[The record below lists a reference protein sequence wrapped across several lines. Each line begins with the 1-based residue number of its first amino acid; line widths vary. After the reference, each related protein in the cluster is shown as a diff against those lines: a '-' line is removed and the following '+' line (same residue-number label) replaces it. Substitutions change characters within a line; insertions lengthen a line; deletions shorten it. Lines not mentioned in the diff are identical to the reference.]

1 MTVNDAMRALEEA
14 RSSLR
19 DAKHSM
25 THLQEI
31 GEVSDELRQAT
42 SRLMDGVTNVESEL
56 ARHVSED

>member
-1 MTVNDAMRALEEA
+1 MRALEEA